1 MSMET
6 NQKKVEKVLMDAEG
20 NINTNSSLKNEYKN
34 SDNIYNENFIL
45 DNRMTNISNI
55 TLSQE
60 EIKENKE
67 TIKNSNLN
75 NKPKRMKI
83 LRCSSKG
90 FILFFGFFFLS
101 IAIFGIIILLLVLPY
116 AEYYIGISEME
127 ILEININQMSNYNN
141 KPFFDIS
148 TLIRIDKISNIPVKL
163 KQSLLTVKYST
174 SDNIH
179 HTQELGELFISK
191 VLITEN
197 NQMLTKGKFT
207 LTNLESI
214 GSLFS
219 DLHPNIHKNLVEQ
232 RSDKYLTLYGEGLM
246 TIEIFKIT
254 FPNLRINKTLGR
266 FLIKSPGNE
275 FKKESLSKLSI
286 LSSIFPKGLLI
297 TSPRLRNLNDE
308 ISMDFSIEFNV
319 PSISMNNSIN
329 RIPTTRPEDEADTL
343 AITSQLNNSDNIE
356 YIRLPSVKMEN
367 IGNMRFKIFL
377 DNFIIGYTT
386 WHNVKINP
394 GYNFSSWSIKLSKTI
409 NKKLK
414 EILKNIIIGEPNSPT
429 KYIRIKG
436 HSADNEAMDIVI
448 KKVEVMIEL
457 NKVLAMI
464 HPGISEL
471 SGDLNNSIDKIIKI
485 IKLKQVK
492 LIKDVNLPTITG
504 KIQIKYLNPVG
515 DALLFR
521 LNNLM
526 LISEIQ
532 DEENY
537 KFGTIFIKLDN
548 SETTEINQLSQS
560 ANILLL
566 SNFTEQSVA
575 KSLKL
580 DHEGRLERFLEQKLD
595 NYTHVNVPKER
606 KDIKKCTNKNK
617 EAKNLQEVEIEPCI
631 QFQELNIIISVSTE
645 NIESEIKILW
655 LNKLLRTLLQSRN
668 IWLLTPLLSFDI
680 LTIFGNLD
688 INDLKLPRR
697 LVKVPFNNSKDLD
710 KDYYKLDEY
719 YHEDSEVK
727 IASHDEVGSL
737 ADIIKIS
744 DIQILGEGFNDS
756 WLIKVIIKSDIMKP
770 ISIDEIDVGPL
781 GIHISYKQN
790 VIGFIGANRFSLG
803 GKENLPIWGVLK
815 PKKEVNSENI
825 SRDIENLLISLIVDS
840 KKDINKNDYITVK
853 LVTGTSIVDYCMKYF
868 NYPNFIGEREVEM
881 WLSKK
886 MDFSIDRS
894 NITEYKNW
902 ISHLL
907 NGQILNIPFE
917 STIKNSSIFNLKSK
931 LSNILSKD
939 KNQAL
944 DNVLCSIRTILFPK
958 LQNETRS
965 VSKLNSH
972 SNLDFKI
979 QNAEF
984 YIYMNK
990 RENDLEIPFE
1000 STFDLSIPNI
1010 ISENIFI
1017 NVLSLSYNIQ
1027 ISIKETG
1034 EKFIEFSNTNKF
1046 SEKFKI
1052 QLSEPSSNSKK
1063 NLIEWPA
1070 TKVIN
1075 LHLDIKATSIKLI
1088 DKSGQWTNF
1097 VNTIFG
1103 LPSVL
1108 LKKPIK
1114 SIEIN
1119 TLLSLK
1125 VETSLGVWNL
1135 SNMSISITKNLP
1147 ECTNKN
1153 EINITIDP
1161 SKFVPERSSLDL
1173 FSVDSIQIQR
1183 IRLILPPRGADIQL
1197 KTSITL
1203 PKYFKDISIDIIM
1216 GQCIFEISTEQERLL
1231 AIVKTPKQM
1240 LIGSNRTTQAVC
1252 SGFIPAKS
1260 WLAVMNLL
1268 SNDQSN
1274 NTTNLC
1280 IKAINTP
1287 HGIPYWLVQ
1296 ILSYVKLPIS
1306 NTLHL
1311 MDTTEYSSIT
1321 FG

>member
-1 MSMET
+1 M
-6 NQKKVEKVLMDAEG
+6 LIDAEDDV
-20 NINTNSSLKNEYKN
+20 NTNSSLKIECRN
-34 SDNIYNENFIL
+34 SDHIYSESFTL
-45 DNRMTNISNI
+45 DSRVTNISNI

-67 TIKNSNLN
+67 TTKDSNLD
-75 NKPKRMKI
+75 NKPKKLSKI
-83 LRCSSKG
+83 LRCSSKTL
-90 FILFFGFFFLS
+90 ILFFGFFFLA
-101 IAIFGIIILLLVLPY
+101 IAISGVIILLLVLPY

-127 ILEININQMSNYNN
+127 ILEININQISNYNN
-141 KPFFDIS
+141 KPFFDVS
-148 TLIRIDKISNIPVKL
+148 TLIKIDKIPNIPVKL
-163 KQSLLTVKYST
+163 KQSLLTISYSI

-197 NQMLTKGKFT
+197 NQMLAKGKFT
-207 LTNLESI
+207 LTNLDSI
-214 GSLFS
+214 RNLFN
-219 DLHPNIHKNLVEQ
+219 DLHPNVHKSLIEQ

-254 FPNLRINKTLGR
+254 FPNLRINKILNR
-266 FLIKSPGNE
+266 FLIKSLSSG
-275 FKKESLSKLSI
+275 FKKESLLTEPSI
-286 LSSIFPKGLLI
+286 LGSIFPKGLLI

-308 ISMDFSIEFNV
+308 ISMDFNIEFNV
-319 PSISMNNSIN
+319 PSISINNSIN
-329 RIPTTRPEDEADTL
+329 RIPTTRPEDEAETL
-343 AITSQLNNSDNIE
+343 AITSQLNNSDSIK
-356 YIRLPSVKMEN
+356 YIRLPSIRMEN
-367 IGNMRFKIFL
+367 IGNIRFKIFL
-377 DNFIIGYTT
+377 DNFIIGYAT

-394 GYNFSSWSIKLSKTI
+394 GHNFSSWSIKLSKTI
-409 NKKLK
+409 NKELK
-414 EILKNIIIGEPNSPT
+414 EILKNIIIGEPNST
-429 KYIRIKG
+429 TQYIRIKG
-436 HSADNEAMDIVI
+436 YSADNEAMDIVI
-448 KKVEVMIEL
+448 KRVEVIIEL
-457 NKVLAMI
+457 SKVLAMI
-464 HPGISEL
+464 HPGITEL
-471 SGDLNNSIDKIIKI
+471 SGDLNNSIDKIINT
-485 IKLKQVK
+485 IKLKQVQ

-504 KIQIKYLNPVG
+504 KIQIRYVNPVG
-515 DALLFR
+515 DALPFR

-548 SETTEINQLSQS
+548 SETTEINQLNQG
-560 ANILLL
+560 ANRLLL
-566 SNFTEQSVA
+566 SNFTKQAVT
-575 KSLKL
+575 KSLRL

-595 NYTHVNVPKER
+595 NYTHVNMPKER
-606 KDIKKCTNKNK
+606 KDIKKCANKNK
-617 EAKNLQEVEIEPCI
+617 EAKSLQEVEIEPCI
-631 QFQELNIIISVSTE
+631 QFQELNMTINVSTE
-645 NIESEIKILW
+645 NIESKMKTFW
-655 LNKLLRTLLQSRN
+655 LDKLLRTLLESRN
-668 IWLLTPLLSFDI
+668 IWFLTPLLSFDI

-710 KDYYKLDEY
+710 KDHYNLDEY
-719 YHEDSEVK
+719 YHEDSEAK
-727 IASHDEVGSL
+727 IASRETVSNS
-737 ADIIKIS
+737 ADVIQIS
-744 DIQILGEGFNDS
+744 DVQILGEGFNDS
-756 WLIKVIIKSDIMKP
+756 WLIKVIIEKSDIMKA
-770 ISIDEIDVGPL
+770 IGIDKIDVGPL

-790 VIGFIGANRFSLG
+790 VIGFIGTNRFSLG
-803 GKENLPIWGVLK
+803 GKEDLPIWGVLK
-815 PKKEVNSENI
+815 PKKEANSENI
-825 SRDIENLLISLIVDS
+825 SRDIEKLLISLIVDS

-853 LVTGTSIVDYCMKYF
+853 LVTGASIVDYCMKYF
-868 NYPNFIGEREVEM
+868 NYPNFLGEGEVEM

-886 MDFSIDRS
+886 MDFSTDRS
-894 NITEYKNW
+894 NITEHKNW
-902 ISHLL
+902 ISYLL
-907 NGQILNIPFE
+907 NGQILNIPFG
-917 STIKNSSIFNLKSK
+917 STIKNSSIFNLKNK
-931 LSNILSKD
+931 LSNTLSKD

-944 DNVLCSIRTILFPK
+944 DNVLCNIRSILFPK
-958 LQNETRS
+958 LQDETRS
-965 VSKLNSH
+965 VSKLSSH
-972 SNLDFKI
+972 SNSDFKI

-1000 STFDLSIPNI
+1000 GTFDLSVPNI

-1017 NVLSLSYNIQ
+1017 NILSLSYNIQ
-1027 ISIKETG
+1027 MSIKETG

-1046 SEKFKI
+1046 LEKFKI

-1088 DKSGQWTNF
+1088 DKSNQWTNF
-1097 VNTIFG
+1097 LNTIFG
-1103 LPSVL
+1103 LPSLL

-1125 VETSLGVWNL
+1125 VKTSLGVWNL

-1153 EINITIDP
+1153 ETNITIEP
-1161 SKFVPERSSLDL
+1161 NKFVLEKSSLDL

-1197 KTSITL
+1197 RTSITL
-1203 PKYFKDISIDIIM
+1203 PKYLEDISIDVIM

-1252 SGFIPAKS
+1252 NGFIPAKS
-1260 WLAVMNLL
+1260 WLLVMNLL

-1274 NTTNLC
+1274 NTANLC

-1287 HGIPYWLVQ
+1287 HGIPYWLVR

-1311 MDTTEYSSIT
+1311 MDITEYSSIT